1 MPPSGQPSESPR
13 LKNSKDGKGNAT
25 PKANDS
31 AGILKP
37 SSPPG
42 KSRTVSPSKTEA
54 KKQPSPRKPSPK
66 TRKPSPKPSPA
77 QAGPGG
83 HEKPS
88 PRKPSPK
95 TPSRKAS
102 PKRSPAQAGIR
113 GSNHVESGNRDKHV
127 SLPMSSIVLY
137 TIAYDI

>member
-1 MPPSGQPSESPR
+1 MPPSGQPSESTR
-13 LKNSKDGKGNAT
+13 LKNRKDGRGKAT

-42 KSRTVSPSKTEA
+42 KSQTVSPSKTEA
-54 KKQPSPRKPSPK
+54 KK
-66 TRKPSPKPSPA
+66 T
-77 QAGPGG
+77 
-83 HEKPS
+83 PS

>member
-37 SSPPG
+37 SSP
-42 KSRTVSPSKTEA
+42 
-54 KKQPSPRKPSPK
+54 QKPSPK
-66 TRKPSPKPSPA
+66 TRKPQASPKP
-77 QAGPGG
+77 
-83 HEKPS
+83 
-88 PRKPSPK
+88 
-95 TPSRKAS
+95 
-102 PKRSPAQAGIR
+102 SPAQAGIR

>member
-1 MPPSGQPSESPR
+1 MPPSGQPSESTR
-13 LKNSKDGKGNAT
+13 LKNRKDGRGKAT

-31 AGILKP
+31 AGISKP

-54 KKQPSPRKPSPK
+54 KKKPSPRKPSPK
-66 TRKPSPKPSPA
+66 TRKPSPKP
-77 QAGPGG
+77 
-83 HEKPS
+83 
-88 PRKPSPK
+88 
-95 TPSRKAS
+95 
-102 PKRSPAQAGIR
+102 SPAQAGIR